1 MNNYFKG
8 SYKEKKFEKLWLE
21 ERDVNG
27 EENVKWD
34 LKDIEKVGLGLINLA
49 QNEETLLAVVS
60 TGMKLCEILE
70 VSWAN
75 EELSAETESCL
86 WI

>member
-1 MNNYFKG
+1 M
-8 SYKEKKFEKLWLE
+8 
-21 ERDVNG
+21 NG

-70 VSWAN
+70 VS
-75 EELSAETESCL
+75 
-86 WI
+86 